1 MKIVGFDIHKGFL
14 RCSILE
20 GTKSNPML
28 VYKERRT
35 VLSTDSIPDL
45 MDWFESTFEEIIVSH
60 RPNKIGYRLSLEP
73 KKEQLHYLSFPYA
86 ILNLIC
92 HKRKIPLIE
101 FTSRNF
107 VPSKFGLP
115 KETILSEYCD
125 EIFGKKPP
133 HWDNFQKNSLI
144 AAWLLLED

>member
-20 GTKSNPML
+20 GTKSNPTL
-28 VYKERRT
+28 VDNQRRT
-35 VLSTDSIPDL
+35 VLSTHSTPAL
-45 MDWFESTFEEIIVSH
+45 MDWFESTFEEIITLH

-92 HKRKIPLIE
+92 HKRNI
-101 FTSRNF
+101 
-107 VPSKFGLP
+107 
-115 KETILSEYCD
+115 
-125 EIFGKKPP
+125 
-133 HWDNFQKNSLI
+133 
-144 AAWLLLED
+144 